1 MRKSDLNRLG
11 KIEAA
16 LNASSS
22 NVDLAAILEA
32 GRKKS
37 PAERRT
43 PAELARD
50 FTAAADALEAT
61 LPDRVG
67 AERRMTETLML
78 AKRRAAAHY
87 EQLLEETTA

>member
-1 MRKSDLNRLG
+1 MRRSDIARLDR
-11 KIEAA
+11 IEQA

-32 GRKKS
+32 GRKKH

-50 FTAAADALEAT
+50 FAAQADELEAS
-61 LPDRVG
+61 LPDRIG
-67 AERRMTETLML
+67 ADRRMTETLML

-87 EQLLEETTA
+87 EQLSKETP